1 MTHFIPAWNRTFKAA
16 APTVL
21 LGALACL
28 LPLSAHAAQAT
39 SIGAT
44 ANRYTNDGS
53 MIAPGDAMLTVSADG
68 QAHRAPDV
76 AVFTAGVTTQGK
88 TASQALAANSQAMTA
103 AIAALKQAGVQSR
116 DIQTSNLSVSPV
128 YEEQTAQP
136 AQNQTN
142 SRPRRTLGPLII
154 GYQVSNQV
162 NARQRKL
169 AEYGATIDALVNAG
183 ANQING
189 PSFTVD
195 EPAAALDEARL
206 EAMKAARARADLY
219 ARAAGMRVLRIVS
232 IAEGGSN
239 YPQPMV
245 FARAKAMEASAPV
258 EAGEV
263 ELAAHVTVQFE
274 LAP

>member
-1 MTHFIPAWNRTFKAA
+1 MTHIPRIVRRTSLA
-16 APTVL
+16 V
-21 LGALACL
+21 ALACL
-28 LPLSAHAAQAT
+28 IPLSAHGAT
-39 SIGAT
+39 SAT
-44 ANRYTNDGS
+44 DGS
-53 MIAPGDAMLTVSADG
+53 LIAPGDAMLTVSAEG

-88 TASQALAANSQAMTA
+88 TASQALGANSQAMA
-103 AIAALKQAGVQSR
+103 AVIAALKQAGVASR

-128 YEEQTAQP
+128 YEEQNAQP
-136 AQNQTN
+136 AI
-142 SRPRRTLGPLII
+142 RPRRTVGPVII

-162 NARQRKL
+162 NVRQRKL
-169 AEYGATIDALVNAG
+169 DAYGATIDALVNAG

-195 EPAAALDEARL
+195 QPAAALDEARL

-219 ARAAGMRVLRIVS
+219 AKAAGMRVLRIVS
-232 IAEGGSN
+232 IAESSGG
-239 YPQPMV
+239 YQQPMV
-245 FARAKAMEASAPV
+245 FARAKTMETAAPV

-263 ELAAHVTVQFE
+263 NLSANVTVQFE

>member
-1 MTHFIPAWNRTFKAA
+1 MKSAIPAGIALAT
-16 APTVL
+16 
-21 LGALACL
+21 ALACL
-28 LPLSAHAAQAT
+28 APLPAQAA
-39 SIGAT
+39 SAT
-44 ANRYTNDGS
+44 TDGS
-53 MIAPGDAMLTVSADG
+53 VVAPGDAMLTVSAEG

-76 AVFTAGVTTQGK
+76 AVFSAGVTTQGQ
-88 TASQALAANSQAMTA
+88 TASAALAANSRAMVA
-103 AIAALKQAGVQSR
+103 VIAELKKAGVAPR

-136 AQNQTN
+136 AI
-142 SRPRRTLGPLII
+142 RPRRPVGPTII

-162 NARQRKL
+162 NVRQRKL
-169 AEYGATIDALVNAG
+169 DAYGATIDALVSAG

-195 EPAAALDEARL
+195 QPAAALDEARL
-206 EAMKAARARADLY
+206 EAMKNARARADLY

-232 IAEGGSN
+232 IAEGGGG
-239 YPQPMV
+239 YQQPMV
-245 FARAKAMEASAPV
+245 FARAKMMDTSAPV

-263 ELAAHVTVQFE
+263 NLSANVTVQFE

>member
-1 MTHFIPAWNRTFKAA
+1 MTHPLRALRRAPKVAA
-16 APTVL
+16 I
-21 LGALACL
+21 ALACL
-28 LPLSAHAAQAT
+28 LPLTAQAA
-39 SIGAT
+39 SAT
-44 ANRYTNDGS
+44 TDGS
-53 MIAPGDAMLTVSADG
+53 VVAPGDAMLTVSAEG

-88 TASQALAANSQAMTA
+88 TASAALAANSQAMVA
-103 AIAALKQAGVQSR
+103 VIAELKKAGVAPR

-136 AQNQTN
+136 AI
-142 SRPRRTLGPLII
+142 RPRRTTGPVII

-162 NARQRKL
+162 NVRQRKL
-169 AEYGATIDALVNAG
+169 DAYGATIDALVSAG

-195 EPAAALDEARL
+195 NPAAALDEARL
-206 EAMKAARARADLY
+206 EAIKAARARADLY

-232 IAEGGSN
+232 IAESGGG
-239 YPQPMV
+239 YQQPMA
-245 FARAKAMEASAPV
+245 FARAKMMDAAAPV

-263 ELAAHVTVQFE
+263 NLSANVTVQFE

>member
-1 MTHFIPAWNRTFKAA
+1 LTHIPHIMRRTSLA
-16 APTVL
+16 L
-21 LGALACL
+21 ALACL
-28 LPLSAHAAQAT
+28 LPLSAQA
-39 SIGAT
+39 AT
-44 ANRYTNDGS
+44 AATDGS
-53 MIAPGDAMLTVSADG
+53 LIAPGDAMLTVSAEG
-68 QAHRAPDV
+68 QAHRVPDL

-103 AIAALKQAGVQSR
+103 VIAALKQAGVQSR

-128 YEEQTAQP
+128 YEEQAPQP
-136 AQNQTN
+136 AI
-142 SRPRRTLGPLII
+142 RPRRTVGPAII

-169 AEYGATIDALVNAG
+169 DAYGATIDALVSAG

-195 EPAAALDEARL
+195 QPAAALDEARL

-232 IAEGGSN
+232 IAESGGG
-239 YPQPMV
+239 YQQPMV
-245 FARAKAMEASAPV
+245 FARAKMMDAAAPV

-263 ELAAHVTVQFE
+263 NLSANVTVQFE